1 MQITKINQFKSMLL
15 LLILATTIAFNSC
28 KKCKSCVQACYKC
41 YTHDTLT
48 KKYDTVCASNFRDLN
63 VLYDTLS
70 SRAWCGYDSAFG
82 AIHFSSCDRA
92 VDESF
97 CR

>member
-28 KKCKSCVQACYKC
+28 KKCKSCVHACYKC
-41 YTHDTLT
+41 YTHDTLA
-48 KKYDTVCASNFRDLN
+48 KKYDTVCSSNFHNLTE
-63 VLYDTLS
+63 LGDTLS
-70 SRAWCGYDSAFG
+70 SRLWCNGDSV
-82 AIHFSSCDRA
+82 INPEHFSSCDRV

>member
-41 YTHDTLT
+41 YTHDTLAR
-48 KKYDTVCASNFRDLN
+48 KYDTICANNYHTEDEL
-63 VLYDTLS
+63 LDTLFARPYCFS
-70 SRAWCGYDSAFG
+70 ENPIG
-82 AIHFSSCDRA
+82 AKHFSSCDQP